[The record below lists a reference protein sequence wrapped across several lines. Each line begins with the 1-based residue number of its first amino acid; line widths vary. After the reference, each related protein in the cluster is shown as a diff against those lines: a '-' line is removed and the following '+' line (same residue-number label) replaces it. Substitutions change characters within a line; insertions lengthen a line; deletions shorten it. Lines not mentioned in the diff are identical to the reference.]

1 MNALSQTAEEILRH
15 TRPLILSGGYDGF
28 SYADIANIVGIRK
41 ASIHHH
47 FPTKAQLVRV
57 LVERYRRE
65 ALDGLQQINEAIAD
79 PAERL
84 RAYTGYW
91 QSCIAS
97 GSEPF
102 CVCALLASQ
111 MPALP
116 EEVAAEVRA
125 HFRSLAAWLASVL
138 REGQER
144 GTLHMAHA
152 PEIEAEVF
160 VATVHGAMVSSRA
173 HDNAAIFE
181 MISKPLVERFIG

>member
-138 REGQER
+138 REGLER
-144 GTLHMAHA
+144 GTLHMAHS

-181 MISKPLVERFIG
+181 MISKPLVERFIR

>member
-65 ALDGLQQINEAIAD
+65 ALDGLQQINAAIAD
-79 PAERL
+79 PDERL

-138 REGQER
+138 REGQEQ
-144 GTLHMAHA
+144 GTLHMAHS

-181 MISKPLVERFIG
+181 MISKPLVERFIR

>member
-1 MNALSQTAEEILRH
+1 MTELSSTAEEILRR

-28 SYADIANIVGIRK
+28 SYADVSSIVGIRK

-65 ALDGLQQINEAIAD
+65 ALEGLQKMDEAIAD
-79 PAERL
+79 PAEKL

-91 QSCIAS
+91 QSCITS
-97 GSEPF
+97 GEEPF

-116 EEVAAEVRA
+116 EEVAAEVKA
-125 HFRSLAAWLASVL
+125 HFRALAGWLATVL
-138 REGQER
+138 RDGREQGSLKMVHE
-144 GTLHMAHA
+144 

-160 VATVHGAMVSSRA
+160 VATVHGAMLSSRA
-173 HDNAAIFE
+173 HGNPAVFE
-181 MISKPLVERFIG
+181 MIVGPLVERLVR